1 MNSYMNFWNTI
12 FNSFCGIWDSFYQSV
27 IYDNRYEFILEGLFH
42 TIIIALGAVVIGTLI
57 GIITALIR
65 NNHDLNGKMKIGNK
79 LSKWYVDVIRG
90 TPSILQLMIIYYVIF
105 KSVNINIVFV
115 GILAFGINSGA
126 YVSEIIRAGIN
137 SVDRGQFEAGYGL
150 GLSYGKVMRYVIL
163 PQAFKNILP
172 ALGNEFITL
181 VKETAVGAYIGI
193 VELTKASDII
203 ASRTYDYFFP
213 LIIIA
218 IIYLVITF
226 GLTKLFSMIERRLN
240 NVRS

>member
-1 MNSYMNFWNTI
+1 MNGYMRFFDNFFGFFKNI
-12 FNSFCGIWDSFYQSV
+12 GISFYDSV
-27 IYDNRYEFILEGLFH
+27 IYDDRYKYILDGLFH
-42 TIIIALGAVVIGTLI
+42 TILIALFAVII
-57 GIITALIR
+57 GIVLGIVIALIR
-65 NNHDLNGKMKIGNK
+65 HNHDINGKMRLGNK
-79 LSKWYVDVIRG
+79 AATLYVNVIRG
-90 TPSILQLMIIYYVIF
+90 TPVLLQLMIIYYVIF